1 MKNYIQPGI
10 ALDFVAATD
19 LVGGQGL
26 LLENTFGVVAGDALT
41 GEDAVM
47 DVVGVYDL
55 PMAAVSPPQFKKAF
69 WDDAAKLVT
78 DVSTSNTL
86 IGTFTK
92 GGTSGDATINVRL
105 SGYAV

>member
-1 MKNYIQPGI
+1 MQNFIQPGN
-10 ALDFVAATD
+10 ALDFVAASD

-41 GEDAVM
+41 GEDAVL

-55 PMAAVSPPQFKKAF
+55 PVAAVSPTQFKKAY
-69 WDDAAKLVT
+69 WDDTAKLVT
-78 DVSTSNTL
+78 NVVGSNAL

-92 GGTSGDATINVRL
+92 GGSSGDATINVRL
-105 SGYAV
+105 SGYTV